1 MQLELQPVSR
11 HWGHMTQSC
20 HLNMPASVVYSY
32 GGSHWQYVELSQ
44 DSLKPLLVIII
55 EQGMNGVFIA
65 NYSGLSSIDEEWFG

>member
-1 MQLELQPVSR
+1 
-11 HWGHMTQSC
+11 
-20 HLNMPASVVYSY
+20 MPASVVYSY